1 MSNNEKRIMDE
12 QIEELSN
19 QIISA
24 LKEIRVNVVKE
35 EYILQEMIAKE
46 FENANISYKKEYKLG
61 PRKRIDFFLEPG
73 IGIEVKKGKPNKRT
87 TIKQLKRYTEVEKIK
102 MLILVVERNLS
113 IPEKINGVK
122 CLSFGVNRNWGIA
135 L

>member
-46 FENANISYKKEYKLG
+46 FDNAYISYKKEYKLG